1 MTSAIVHLTEENTI
15 LLNLIK
21 AKFSLPNK
29 SDAMNFA
36 VHEYAKEALEP
47 ELRPEYVRKIKR
59 LLKEKPIAYSSFAEM
74 RKAHEGA

>member
-1 MTSAIVHLTEENTI
+1 MTSAVVHLTEENTI

-21 AKFSLPNK
+21 AKFSLSNK

-47 ELRPEYVRKIKR
+47 ELRPEYVKKLNKIRQEKGKVYAS
-59 LLKEKPIAYSSFAEM
+59 LDDMMKEYES
-74 RKAHEGA
+74 